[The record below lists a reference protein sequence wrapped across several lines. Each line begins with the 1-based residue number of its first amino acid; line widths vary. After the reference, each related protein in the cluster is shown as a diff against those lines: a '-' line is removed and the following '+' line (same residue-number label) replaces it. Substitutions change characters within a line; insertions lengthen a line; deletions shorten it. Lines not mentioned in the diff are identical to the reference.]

1 MNGLILGL
9 YGIYLLYVGLSG
21 KTDAATKELN
31 QDMPGFIPWALAIV
45 ALVLMAQNDATEKVV
60 KPFIFLLFLNFVLM
74 NFGNLQD
81 EFRRLRRM
89 AQRGVSQ

>member
-9 YGIYLLYVGLSG
+9 YGIYLLYVGMSG
-21 KTDAATKELN
+21 KTEAVTTELN

-45 ALVLMAQNDATEKVV
+45 ALIVMSQTEATEKMV
-60 KPFIFLLFLNFVLM
+60 KPFIFLLILNFVLL

-89 AQRGVSQ
+89 ADRGMTQ